1 MGMAQS
7 RSAGSAYVKLAGSTK
22 PSAEGTRTDTLGAEE
37 VADVTVVVRGRKRLS
52 GRSGPG
58 KRLSRE
64 QFEKLYGASDKDL
77 AAIEE
82 FAHEH
87 HLTIVESSSARRSVI
102 LRGKVKDLEEAFVVR
117 LSHYRDAGGNLFRC
131 REGDISI
138 PKSLEKVIEGV
149 HGLDNRPLARP
160 MFKVAKR
167 DGMFVNHAAS
177 PRSFSPATLAA
188 IYGFPANATG
198 KGQCIGIIELGGGY
212 RTKDLRA
219 YFKSLNIPLPSVKAV
234 SVDGGINSP
243 STANSAD
250 GEVMLDIEVAG
261 AVSPGA
267 AIVVYFAPNS
277 DKGFLDAIT
286 TAVHDAK
293 NKPAVISISWGSAES
308 RWTAQSLKSFNDAF
322 NAAAAIGVTICAA
335 AGDQGSSD
343 SETDGKVHA
352 DFPSS
357 SPFVLGCG
365 GTKLTVSGTTIQS
378 EVVWHESSD
387 SATGG
392 GVSDVFPLPDYQK
405 KAGVPPSAS
414 SGFKGR
420 GVPDVAGNA
429 DPQTGYNVLV
439 DGQQLVIDGTSA
451 VAPLMAALIA
461 RVNQVK
467 GKPAGFIHPTLY
479 ANPKL
484 CRDITQGDN
493 ITTST
498 NKGYKAGPGWDPCT
512 GWGVLSRL

>member
-1 MGMAQS
+1 MAQS
-7 RSAGSAYVKLAGSTK
+7 RLAGSGYVKLSGSAK
-22 PSAEGTRTDTLGAEE
+22 AAPEGTRTETLSADE
-37 VADVTVVVRGRKRLS
+37 VLDVTVRIRGSKSLHGRGRG
-52 GRSGPG
+52 GRHI
-58 KRLSRE
+58 SRE
-64 QFEKLYGASDKDL
+64 EFQKQFGASAKDL
-77 AAIEE
+77 SAVEQ

-87 HLTIVESSSARRSVI
+87 HLTIVESSSARKCVI
-102 LRGKVKDLEEAFVVR
+102 LRGRVKDFENAFLVH
-117 LSHYRDAGGNLFRC
+117 LSHYRDAGGNLSRC
-131 REGDISI
+131 RSGEISI
-138 PKSLEKVIEGV
+138 PKPLEKIVEGV
-149 HGLDNRPLARP
+149 FGLDNRPLTRP
-160 MFKVAKR
+160 MFHVAKH
-167 DGMFVNHAAS
+167 DGMFVSHKAS
-177 PRSFSPATLAA
+177 PQSFTPNALAA
-188 IYGFPANATG
+188 IYGFPKSATG

-212 RTKDLRA
+212 RTKDLKA
-219 YFKSLNIPLPSVKAV
+219 YFKSLKIPLPSVKAV
-234 SVDGGINSP
+234 SVDGGLNSP
-243 STANSAD
+243 STADSAD

-267 AIVVYFAPNS
+267 KIVVYFAPNT
-277 DKGFLDAIT
+277 DQGFLDAIT
-286 TAVHDAK
+286 TAVHDAT
-293 NKPAVISISWGSAES
+293 NKPGVISISWGSAEI

-322 NAAAAIGVTICAA
+322 SAASTLGVTVCAA

-357 SPFVLGCG
+357 SPFVLACG
-365 GTKLTVSGTTIQS
+365 GTRLTVKGTAIQS

-405 KAGVPPSAS
+405 KAGVPPSVS

-420 GVPDVAGNA
+420 GLPDVAGDA

-439 DGQQLVIDGTSA
+439 DGQQLVIGGTSA

-467 GKPAGFIHPTLY
+467 GKPVGFIHPTLY

-512 GWGVLSRL
+512 GWGVLSGL

>member
-1 MGMAQS
+1 MAKT
-7 RSAGSAYVKLAGSTK
+7 RLAGSGYVKLAGSAKSTPAGTK
-22 PSAEGTRTDTLGAEE
+22 TESLSADE
-37 VADVTVVVRGRKRLS
+37 VAEVTVRVRGGKQLS
-52 GRSGPG
+52 GASKPG
-58 KRLSRE
+58 KRLTRE
-64 QFEKLYGASDKDL
+64 DFEKQFGSSDKDL
-77 AAIEE
+77 RAVEE
-82 FAHEH
+82 FANEH
-87 HLTIVESSSARRSVI
+87 HLSIVESSSARKSVI
-102 LRGKVKDLEEAFVVR
+102 LRGRVSDLEEAFMVH
-117 LSHYRDAGGNLFRC
+117 LSHYRDAGGNVFRC
-131 REGDISI
+131 RTGEISV
-138 PKSLEKVIEGV
+138 PRSLEKVIEGV
-149 HGLDNRPLARP
+149 FGLDDRPLARP
-160 MFKVAKR
+160 KFQVAKKE
-167 DGMFVNHAAS
+167 GKFINHSSS
-177 PRSFSPATLAA
+177 PQSFTPNTLAG
-188 IYGFPANATG
+188 IYGFPKTATG

-212 RTKDLRA
+212 RTKDLKT
-219 YFKSLNIPLPSVKAV
+219 YFKSLKITAPSVKAV
-234 SVDGGINSP
+234 SVDGGVNSP
-243 STANSAD
+243 STADSAD

-267 AIVVYFAPNS
+267 SIVVYFAPNT

-293 NKPAVISISWGSAES
+293 NKPGVISISWGSAENQ
-308 RWTAQSLKSFNDAF
+308 WTAQSLKSFNDAF
-322 NAAAAIGVTICAA
+322 SAAATLGVTICAA

-343 SETDGKVHA
+343 SQTDGKAHA

-357 SPFVLGCG
+357 SPFVLACG

-405 KAGVPPSAS
+405 TAGVPLSVS
-414 SGFKGR
+414 TGFKGR
-420 GVPDVAGNA
+420 GLPDVAADA

-439 DGQQLVIDGTSA
+439 DGQQLVIGGTSA

-467 GKPAGFIHPTLY
+467 GKPVGFIHPTLY

-493 ITTST
+493 ITTTT
-498 NKGYKAGPGWDPCT
+498 NKGYRAGPGWDACT
-512 GWGVLSRL
+512 GWGVLSGL

>member
-1 MGMAQS
+1 MAET
-7 RSAGSAYVKLAGSTK
+7 RSDGSVYVKLAGSAK
-22 PSAEGTRTDTLGAEE
+22 SAPQGTRTDTLSPEE
-37 VADVTVVVRGRKRLS
+37 VVDVTVRIRGRKQLNR
-52 GRSGPG
+52 RSKPG
-58 KRLSRE
+58 KRVSRE
-64 QFEKLYGASDKDL
+64 QFEKQYGASDKDL
-77 AAIEE
+77 AAVEQ

-87 HLTIVESSSARRSVI
+87 NLTIVESSSARKSVI
-102 LRGKVKDLEEAFVVR
+102 LKGKVKDFEEAFMVR
-117 LSHYRDAGGNLFRC
+117 LSHYRDAGGNVFRC
-131 REGDISI
+131 RDGEISI
-138 PKSLEKVIEGV
+138 PKSLEKIIEGV

-160 MFKVAKR
+160 MFRVATKE
-167 DGMFVNHAAS
+167 GKFINHAAS
-177 PRSFSPATLAA
+177 PRSFSPNTLAT
-188 IYGFPANATG
+188 IYGFPKGATG

-212 RTKDLRA
+212 RTKDIKA

-234 SVDGGINSP
+234 SVDGGLNSP
-243 STANSAD
+243 STADSAD

-267 AIVVYFAPNS
+267 SIVVYFAPNT
-277 DKGFLDAIT
+277 DNGFLDAIT
-286 TAVHDAK
+286 TAVHDTK
-293 NKPAVISISWGSAES
+293 NKPSVISISWGAAES
-308 RWTAQSLKSFNDAF
+308 QWTAQSLQSFNDAF
-322 NAAAAIGVTICAA
+322 SAAATVGVTVCAA

-343 SETDGKVHA
+343 SVTDGKVHA

-378 EVVWHESSD
+378 EVVWHEASD

-392 GVSDVFPLPDYQK
+392 GVSEVFPLPDYQK

-420 GVPDVAGNA
+420 GVPDVAGDA

-439 DGQQLVIDGTSA
+439 DGQQLVIGGTSA

-467 GKPAGFIHPTLY
+467 GKTVGFIHPTLY

-498 NKGYKAGPGWDPCT
+498 NEGYRAGPGWDACT
-512 GWGVLSRL
+512 GLGILSGL

>member
-1 MGMAQS
+1 MAKT
-7 RSAGSAYVKLAGSTK
+7 RSAGTDYVKLAGSAK
-22 PSAEGTRTDTLGAEE
+22 SAPGGTRTDTLSADE
-37 VADVTVVVRGRKRLS
+37 VAEVTVRVRGRKQLS
-52 GRSGPG
+52 AHSRPV
-58 KRLSRE
+58 KRLSRDE
-64 QFEKLYGASDKDL
+64 FETRFGASDEDI
-77 AAIEE
+77 AAIER
-82 FAHEH
+82 FAGEH
-87 HLTIVESSSARRSVI
+87 HLSIVESSSARKSVV
-102 LRGKVKDLEEAFVVR
+102 LRGKIRDLETAFMVH
-117 LSHYRDAGGNLFRC
+117 LSHYRDGAGNVSRC
-131 REGDISI
+131 RTGELSV
-138 PKSLEKVIEGV
+138 PRSLEKIIEGV
-149 HGLDNRPLARP
+149 FGLDNRPLARP
-160 MFKVAKR
+160 MFQVAKK
-167 DGMFVNHAAS
+167 DGMFVSHKAS
-177 PRSFSPATLAA
+177 PQSFAPNALAS
-188 IYGFPANATG
+188 IYGFPGSATG

-212 RTKDLRA
+212 RTKDLSA
-219 YFKSLNIPLPSVKAV
+219 YFKSLKITAPTVKAV

-243 STANSAD
+243 STADSAD

-267 AIVVYFAPNS
+267 KIVVYFAPNT

-286 TAVHDAK
+286 TAVHDTK
-293 NKPAVISISWGSAES
+293 NKPGVISISWGSAES
-308 RWTAQSLKSFNDAF
+308 QWTAQSLKGFNDAF
-322 NAAAAIGVTICAA
+322 SAAATVGVTICAA

-343 SETDGKVHA
+343 SQTDGKVHA

-357 SPFVLGCG
+357 SPFVLSCG

-405 KAGVPPSAS
+405 NAGVPKGVST
-414 SGFKGR
+414 GFAGR
-420 GVPDVAGNA
+420 GLPDVAADA

-439 DGQQLVIDGTSA
+439 DGQQLVIGGTSA

-467 GKPAGFIHPTLY
+467 GKPVGFIHPAIY

-498 NKGYKAGPGWDPCT
+498 NKGYRAGPGGDACT
-512 GWGVLSRL
+512 GLGVLSGL

>member
-1 MGMAQS
+1 MAKT
-7 RSAGSAYVKLAGSTK
+7 RNAGSGYMKLAGSARGT
-22 PSAEGTRTDTLGAEE
+22 PEGTRTDTVSADE
-37 VADVTVVVRGRKRLS
+37 VAEVTVRVRGIKSLGSRPKT
-52 GRSGPG
+52 G
-58 KRLSRE
+58 KRLSRQE
-64 QFEKLYGASDKDL
+64 FEKQYGASAKDL
-77 AAIEE
+77 AAVEQ

-87 HLTIVESSSARRSVI
+87 HLSIVESSSARRSVI
-102 LRGKVKDLEEAFVVR
+102 LRGKVKDLEEAFMVH
-117 LSHYRDAGGNLFRC
+117 LSHYQDAGGSVFRC
-131 REGDISI
+131 RTGEISI
-138 PKSLEKVIEGV
+138 PESLGKIIEGV
-149 HGLDNRPLARP
+149 FGLDNRPLTRP
-160 MFKVAKR
+160 MFKAATR
-167 DGMFVNHAAS
+167 NGMFINHASS
-177 PRSFSPATLAA
+177 PRSFSPDALAG
-188 IYGFPANATG
+188 IYGFPKSATG
-198 KGQCIGIIELGGGY
+198 KGECIGIIELGGGY
-212 RTKDLRA
+212 RTTDLQA

-243 STANSAD
+243 STADSAD

-267 AIVVYFAPNS
+267 AIVVYFATNT

-286 TAVHDAK
+286 TAVHDAQ
-293 NKPAVISISWGSAES
+293 NNPSVISISWGSAES
-308 RWTAQSLKSFNDAF
+308 RWTAQSLQSFNDAF
-322 NAAAAIGVTICAA
+322 NAAATIGVTVCAA

-357 SPFVLGCG
+357 SPFVLACG
-365 GTKLTVSGTTIQS
+365 GTKLTVHGTAIQS

-405 KAGVPPSAS
+405 NAGVPPSVS

-420 GVPDVAGNA
+420 GLPDVAGDA

-439 DGQQLVIDGTSA
+439 DGQQMVIGGTSA

-467 GKPAGFIHPTLY
+467 GKPVGFIHPTLY

-498 NKGYKAGPGWDPCT
+498 NEGYTAGPGWDACT
-512 GWGVLSRL
+512 GWGVLSGL

>member
-1 MGMAQS
+1 MAKTKS
-7 RSAGSAYVKLAGSTK
+7 VETGYLKLAGSDK
-22 PSAEGTRTDTLGAEE
+22 AAPEGTRTETLSADE
-37 VADVTVVVRGRKRLS
+37 VAEVTVRVRGSKSLHA
-52 GRSGPG
+52 RSKPG
-58 KRLSRE
+58 KRLSRAE
-64 QFEKLYGASDKDL
+64 FEKQYGASEKDL
-77 AAIEE
+77 AAIEQ

-87 HLTIVESSSARRSVI
+87 HLAIVETSSARRSVI
-102 LRGKVKDLEEAFVVR
+102 LRGRVRDLEEAFMVQ
-117 LSHYRDAGGNLFRC
+117 LSHYRDAGGSVFRC
-131 REGDISI
+131 RTGEISI
-138 PKSLEKVIEGV
+138 PKSLEKIIEGV
-149 HGLDNRPLARP
+149 FGLDDRPLTRP
-160 MFKVAKR
+160 MFQVATR
-167 DGMFVNHAAS
+167 NGMIIDHAAS
-177 PRSFSPATLAA
+177 PRSFSPNTLAS
-188 IYGFPANATG
+188 IYGFPKSATG

-212 RTKDLRA
+212 RSKDLKA

-243 STANSAD
+243 STADSAD

-286 TAVHDAK
+286 TAVHDTK
-293 NKPAVISISWGSAES
+293 NKPTVISISWGAAES

-322 NAAAAIGVTICAA
+322 NAAATIGVSVCAA

-357 SPFVLGCG
+357 SPFVLACG
-365 GTKLTVSGTTIQS
+365 GTKLTVNGTIIQS

-420 GVPDVAGNA
+420 GVPDVAGDA

-439 DGQQLVIDGTSA
+439 DGQQLVIGGTSA

-461 RVNQVK
+461 RVNQAK
-467 GKPAGFIHPTLY
+467 GKPVGFIHPTLY

-484 CRDITQGDN
+484 CRDVTQGDN

-512 GWGVLSRL
+512 GWGVLSGL

>member
-1 MGMAQS
+1 MAKT
-7 RSAGSAYVKLAGSTK
+7 RSAGSGYMKLAGSAK
-22 PSAEGTRTDTLGAEE
+22 AAPEGTMTDTLGADE
-37 VADVTVVVRGRKRLS
+37 VADVTVRVRGGKPLNP
-52 GRSGPG
+52 RSNPG

-64 QFEKLYGASDKDL
+64 EFARQYGSSDRDL
-77 AAIEE
+77 AAVEQ

-87 HLTIVESSSARRSVI
+87 HLTIVESSSARKSVI
-102 LRGKVKDLEEAFVVR
+102 LRGKVKDFEDAFMVH
-117 LSHYRDAGGNLFRC
+117 LSHYRDAGGNVFRC
-131 REGDISI
+131 RTGEISI
-138 PKSLEKVIEGV
+138 PKSLEKIIEGV
-149 HGLDNRPLARP
+149 FGLDDRPLTRP
-160 MFKVAKR
+160 MFQVETR
-167 DGMFVNHAAS
+167 DGKFINHAAS
-177 PRSFSPATLAA
+177 PQSFSPNALAG
-188 IYGFPANATG
+188 IYGFPKSVTG

-212 RTKDLRA
+212 RTNDLKA

-234 SVDGGINSP
+234 SVDGGLNSP
-243 STANSAD
+243 STADSAD
-250 GEVMLDIEVAG
+250 GEVMLDIEIAG
-261 AVSPGA
+261 AISPGA

-293 NKPAVISISWGSAES
+293 NKPSVISISWGSAES

-322 NAAAAIGVTICAA
+322 NAAATVGVTVCAA

-357 SPFVLGCG
+357 SPFVLACG
-365 GTKLTVSGTTIQS
+365 GTKLTVNGTTIQS

-420 GVPDVAGNA
+420 GVPDIAADA
-429 DPQTGYNVLV
+429 DPETGYNVLV
-439 DGQQLVIDGTSA
+439 DGQQLVIGGTSA

-461 RVNQVK
+461 RVNQAK
-467 GKPAGFIHPTLY
+467 GKPVGFIHPALY

-498 NKGYKAGPGWDPCT
+498 HKGYKAGPGWDPCT
-512 GWGVLSRL
+512 GWGVLSGL